1 MRLIYLGALLLT
13 LGCLGCNQVGLHSHG
28 GFTSFSTDATLEQT
42 GIYLYLNGAER
53 QIAPLAAAIREV
65 EVYDATAEVWLPLER
80 DPAEEKHPDGQ
91 RYLAGSLLAP
101 GLYPHLRIALA
112 EGDTITTQN
121 VTTGLARLEAGE
133 RVCLQLWLNA
143 SPAGARAQ
151 EGTPTPNWN
160 GSWHL
165 DVAQPPYTGDLL
177 AVLGGGGTEVL
188 LLRSDNLHTQVAIG
202 LQEQWNDWY
211 LLEDEG
217 IWGLAPTSMTLRERG
232 SWRVLDRL
240 GLPLVEHAIEFAP
253 AMEATAT
260 SGGDP
265 TFFITD
271 SGGNRLVSIGRRN
284 GEQNIYVAG
293 FSPTQ
298 ILRQK
303 YTAAGETFSNGGE
316 GELIV
321 VSAADGVYLFDPQSG
336 ANRRHSSAY
345 RVADMAGSS
354 EYDIDSTSNRV
365 ILALERINEVH
376 SYALPEFS
384 LQAQYLC
391 AAPPQQV
398 LVVRNQVLVAIGSGT
413 RNSLIWLNLR
423 DMTRMGQLTLP
434 FPVADMLYSPVTSS
448 VYALS
453 GDGVHLLQIDSI
465 SRRVVQHII
474 LPTPGRRLLLVEQR
488 HAGSGIFRP

>member
-13 LGCLGCNQVGLHSHG
+13 LGCLGCNQAGLIRHSDIS
-28 GFTSFSTDATLEQT
+28 FFSTDTALEQA

-53 QIAPLAAAIREV
+53 QIAPLAAAIRTL

-80 DPAEEKHPDGQ
+80 SPAGENHPDGQ

-101 GLYPHLRIALA
+101 GLYPHLRITMA
-112 EGDTITTQN
+112 EGDTTTPQN
-121 VTTGLARLEAGE
+121 VPTGLARLEAGE

-143 SPAGARAQ
+143 SSAGARTQ
-151 EGTPTPNWN
+151 EGTPTSNLN
-160 GSWHL
+160 GSWHVN
-165 DVAQPPYTGDLL
+165 VAQPPYTGDLL

-188 LLRSDNLHTQVAIG
+188 LLRSDNLHTRAAIG
-202 LQEQWNDWY
+202 LQEQWNDWH
-211 LLEDEG
+211 LLEGEG

-240 GLPLVEHAIEFAP
+240 GLPLVEHATEFAP
-253 AMEATAT
+253 AMAATAA
-260 SGGDP
+260 SGADP

-284 GEQNIYVAG
+284 GAQNIYAAG

-298 ILRQK
+298 ILLQR
-303 YTAAGETFSNGGE
+303 YASGSGTFSNGGD

-345 RVADMAGSS
+345 RVADMAGSF
-354 EYDIDSTSNRV
+354 EYDIDSASNRV

-398 LVVRNQVLVAIGSGT
+398 LVVRNQVLVATGSGT
-413 RNSLIWLNLR
+413 RNTLIWLNLR
-423 DMTRMGQLTLP
+423 DMTRMGQLPLP

-453 GDGVHLLQIDSI
+453 RDGVHLLQIDSI
-465 SRRVVQHII
+465 SRRIDRHIT
-474 LPTPGRRLLLVEQR
+474 LPTPGRRLLLLEQR
-488 HAGSGIFRP
+488 RAESGVFHP